1 MLFISV
7 RQINLFLTS
16 ISSDVSSSE
25 VVAERCWST
34 RLISGRPTVEDTTV
48 LFFQLY
54 FHTCRKETCGGM
66 NESFVLEGAGAE
78 QVPLTAAFRDGR
90 LCLD

>member
-7 RQINLFLTS
+7 RQIDPFLTS

-25 VVAERCWST
+25 VVADRRWST
-34 RLISGRPTVEDTTV
+34 HLISGQSAVEDTTV
-48 LFFQLY
+48 LLFQLC
-54 FHTCRKETCGGM
+54 FHTFRKETCGGM
-66 NESFVLEGAGAE
+66 KESFVLEGAGAE